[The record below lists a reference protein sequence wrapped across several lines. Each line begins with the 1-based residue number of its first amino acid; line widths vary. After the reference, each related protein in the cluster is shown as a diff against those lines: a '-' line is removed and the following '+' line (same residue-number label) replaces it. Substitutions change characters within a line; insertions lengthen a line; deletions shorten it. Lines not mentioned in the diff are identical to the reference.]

1 MTYFIKNNVN
11 EHEFKMHN
19 YIYSLG
25 VFNVPKII
33 NYDKKNKTLTME
45 KINGMNIS
53 DMFGENSENVPD
65 AIFSNVNTIIRN
77 LKILNIEYPDITG
90 YNFIIDNNDNDK
102 IWIIDFEHSK
112 INNEINNQ
120 FILDICNGEKKW
132 NPDFK

>member
-53 DMFGENSENVPD
+53 DMFGENSENVPA
-65 AIFSNVNTIIRN
+65 AIFSNVNKIIRN

-112 INNEINNQ
+112 INNAINNQ
-120 FILDICNGEKKW
+120 FILDICNGKKKW

>member
-1 MTYFIKNNVN
+1 MTHFIKNNVSD
-11 EHEFKMHN
+11 HEFKMHN

-65 AIFSNVNTIIRN
+65 GIFSYVNTIIKN

-112 INNEINNQ
+112 INNAINNQ

>member
-1 MTYFIKNNVN
+1 MIHFIKNNVN
-11 EHEFKMHN
+11 EHEFKMHK
-19 YIYSLG
+19 YIYDLG

-53 DMFGENSENVPD
+53 DMFGENSDSVPD
-65 AIFSNVNTIIRN
+65 VIFSYVNSIIKN

-112 INNEINNQ
+112 FNNEINNQ
-120 FILDICNGEKKW
+120 FILDICNGKKKW

>member
-1 MTYFIKNNVN
+1 MKYFIKNKVS
-11 EHEFKMHN
+11 EHEFKMHK

-25 VFNVPKII
+25 VFNIPKII

-65 AIFSNVNTIIRN
+65 KIFIHVNTIIKN
-77 LKILNIEYPDITG
+77 LKNLNIEYPDITG
-90 YNFIIDNNDNDK
+90 YNFIIDNNNDK

-112 INNEINNQ
+112 VNNKINNP